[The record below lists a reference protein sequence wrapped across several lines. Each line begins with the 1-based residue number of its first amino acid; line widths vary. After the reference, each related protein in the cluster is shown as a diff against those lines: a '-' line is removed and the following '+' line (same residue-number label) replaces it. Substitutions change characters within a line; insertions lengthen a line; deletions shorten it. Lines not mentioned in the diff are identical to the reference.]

1 MPKKLGINRS
11 GLYEKSLQYLFVTY
25 QKLKF
30 GSNPIVITN
39 IYSLFTWNN
48 CKQPF
53 SLTAKIQP
61 SDETSDW
68 KIPPESWWKKW
79 SLFALSFLSSK
90 LLEWNEMWP
99 SRLDTANK
107 PVKTMSWNP
116 FCTRMNLLS
125 FALSFYRAQNVL
137 CWSKLFEPAQKFEC
151 IQCLLKNFCACKKN
165 QFYWIQII
173 FLSETKCL
181 WLPQYIN
188 KFLFWHQKLGP
199 AQNILDG
206 HLCTC
211 CVLILWCFQFLFW
224 VT

>member
-1 MPKKLGINRS
+1 MYLLMPKKLGINRS

-107 PVKTMSWNP
+107 PVKTVSWNP
-116 FCTRMNLLS
+116 FCTLNCC
-125 FALSFYRAQNVL
+125 FYA
-137 CWSKLFEPAQKFEC
+137 F
-151 IQCLLKNFCACKKN
+151 
-165 QFYWIQII
+165 
-173 FLSETKCL
+173 
-181 WLPQYIN
+181 
-188 KFLFWHQKLGP
+188 
-199 AQNILDG
+199 
-206 HLCTC
+206 
-211 CVLILWCFQFLFW
+211 
-224 VT
+224 